1 VDVDELA
8 APDAGSVEDGTVE
21 EDDVVVV
28 VDVAAV
34 PAATIWLT

>member
-1 VDVDELA
+1 MDVDELA
-8 APDAGSVEDGTVE
+8 APGSVDFGTVE

-28 VDVAAV
+28 VVVAAV